1 MLSTAQLMAGTQLTT
16 MMIVAGMQAMMLPPI
31 IPMARNDDRLPTNE
45 KQESGRRAQEA
56 HPEGQR
62 ARSYLINRYAALS

>member
-16 MMIVAGMQAMMLPPI
+16 MMIVTGVQAMMLPPI
-31 IPMARNDDRLPTNE
+31 IPMARNDDRLPNE

-56 HPEGQR
+56 HPGGQR